1 MSLPIR
7 IGNFEIGDG
16 KPVVMIA
23 EGCDNHGGSLDRAKE
38 IAHAAMESGA
48 DIIKFQ
54 LHIPDE
60 EMHREE
66 TVRTSRDMFKQF
78 GSLYE
83 FVRDRAL
90 TADQHAE
97 LMAYCRSIGIQYLC
111 TPFSLKAA
119 ELLRDMGA
127 EGFKIGSGETEDLPF
142 IEEAA
147 SMGKPMIISTGMSEW
162 EEIDLTV
169 AAVKERK
176 APLALMHCISVYSSH
191 VAGLLNLGTIREL
204 RARYDVP
211 VGLSDHTAPE
221 GIADAHGRHVTQEET
236 IFAAIGAGACMVEK
250 HFTLDRALPDA
261 DSKFS
266 LDPKA
271 LRELVAT
278 IRAAEECTHAE
289 RRVFEQE
296 KPVHVWAKR
305 SMVATQNIPAG
316 TVVTRAMLTSKRPGT
331 GIRSKTY
338 RGTVLGKT
346 AARDIVAGA
355 MIHRDD
361 LA

>member
-1 MSLPIR
+1 MSQSIK
-7 IGNFEIGDG
+7 IGAIEIGDG
-16 KPVVMIA
+16 LPVRFIA
-23 EGCDNHGGSLDRAKE
+23 EGCDNHGGSLARAKE
-38 IAHAAMESGA
+38 MAQAAKESGA

-60 EMHREE
+60 EMHKEE
-66 TVRTSRDMFKQF
+66 TERTSRDMFKKF
-78 GSLYE
+78 GSLYD
-83 FVRDRAL
+83 FIAKNAL
-90 TADQHAE
+90 KPEEHAE
-97 LMAYCRSIGIQYLC
+97 LMAYCRSIGVQYFC

-119 ELLRDMGA
+119 QLLRDMGA

-147 SMGKPMIISTGMSEW
+147 AMGKPMIISTGMSEW
-162 EEIDLTV
+162 DEIDLTV

-191 VAGLLNLGTIREL
+191 YAGLLNLGTIAKL

-221 GIADAHGRHVTQEET
+221 GLADARGRHVTQEET

-250 HFTLDRALPDA
+250 HFTLDRSLPDA

-266 LDPKA
+266 VDPKA
-271 LRELVAT
+271 VRELVAT
-278 IRAAEECTHAE
+278 IRAAEECTKAE
-289 RRVFEQE
+289 RRIFEEE
-296 KPVHVWAKR
+296 KPVHIWAKR
-305 SMVATQNIPAG
+305 SMVATQDIPAG
-316 TVVTRAMLTSKRPGT
+316 TVISRAMLTSKRPGT

-338 RGTVLGKT
+338 RQTVLGKV
-346 AARDIVAGA
+346 ASRNIAAGA
-355 MIHRDD
+355 LIQVAD
-361 LA
+361 LK